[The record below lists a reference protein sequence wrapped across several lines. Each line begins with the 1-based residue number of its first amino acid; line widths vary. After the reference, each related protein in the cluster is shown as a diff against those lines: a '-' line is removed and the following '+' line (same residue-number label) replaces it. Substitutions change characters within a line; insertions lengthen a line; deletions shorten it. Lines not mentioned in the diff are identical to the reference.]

1 MNEEEAEEGSLACFI
16 FPLLL
21 WKGAKDG
28 ESQPIQMSR
37 TSGGVAAHRT
47 RKPEAPFNYV
57 VVLNGRCSRRRRHC
71 LEESSW
77 SGWGWFA
84 YLIPPQK
91 VSFAAI
97 FQSSPPLHR
106 CTATSR
112 TVWQQRCKNKRKNRR
127 RRLLFLA
134 QASSG
139 TTTATPLR
147 SCSCFIYSI
156 RSGKWMKFILII
168 PCTVL
173 SRLTTLCPRQC
184 GWPLV
189 YFERLEYHWMDG
201 PWNNFHS

>member
-106 CTATSR
+106 CTATTR

-134 QASSG
+134 VAPPLPLHCDRVHVLSIPSEAENEWSSSWLFPVLYFPG
-139 TTTATPLR
+139 SQLFVLD
-147 SCSCFIYSI
+147 SLDGLS
-156 RSGKWMKFILII
+156 FIL
-168 PCTVL
+168 
-173 SRLTTLCPRQC
+173 R
-184 GWPLV
+184 
-189 YFERLEYHWMDG
+189 D
-201 PWNNFHS
+201 